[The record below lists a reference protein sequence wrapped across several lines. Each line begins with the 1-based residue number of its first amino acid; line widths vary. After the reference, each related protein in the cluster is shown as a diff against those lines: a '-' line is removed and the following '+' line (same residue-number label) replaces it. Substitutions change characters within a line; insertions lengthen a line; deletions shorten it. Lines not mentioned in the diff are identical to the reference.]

1 MQWKGLP
8 HMSAVEVVTLS
19 MLGFGVGVFGT
30 LIGAGGGFLAVPLLI
45 ILYHVD
51 SNVAAGTS
59 LLFVF
64 FNALSGSIAYLRQK
78 KVDVKIGL
86 IFTLMTVPGSIAG
99 AYITTY
105 YLESFIFKILFS
117 LILFSASLYLL
128 LRPVEEQKK
137 NPTGKGYRRI
147 LVDSRG
153 NAYQYNVSLPVGL
166 IISFG
171 VGFISSIFGIGGGIV
186 HVPAMIFLLNFPVHI
201 ATATSQFILCFST
214 LVGSI
219 THYALGNIRFDLAIP
234 MAAGALVGAQ
244 LGAKL
249 SLRTKGTII
258 ERLLSIGLILV
269 AVRLI
274 IQAFE

>member
-1 MQWKGLP
+1 MWWKALAY
-8 HMSAVEVVTLS
+8 MSAVEAFTLS
-19 MLGFGVGVFGT
+19 ILGFGIGIFGT

-45 ILYHVD
+45 LLYHVD

-86 IFTLMTVPGSIAG
+86 IFTLMTVPGSLAG

-105 YLESFIFKILFS
+105 YLESFTFKILFS
-117 LILFSASLYLL
+117 LILLSVPLYLL
-128 LRPVEEQKK
+128 LRPVEEQKRDPNK
-137 NPTGKGYRRI
+137 KGYHRV

-153 NAYQYNVSLPVGL
+153 NTYEYNVSLPVGL
-166 IISFG
+166 IVSFG

-201 ATATSQFILCFST
+201 ATATSHFILCFST

-219 THYALGNIRFDLAIP
+219 THYTLGNIRFDLAIP

>member
-1 MQWKGLP
+1 
-8 HMSAVEVVTLS
+8 MSAVEVVTLS

-30 LIGAGGGFLAVPLLI
+30 LIGAGGGFLAVPLLV

-51 SNVAAGTS
+51 PNVAAGTS

-137 NPTGKGYRRI
+137 NPTGKGYHRI
-147 LVDSRG
+147 VVDSKG
-153 NAYQYNVSLPVGL
+153 KVYEYNVSLPAGL

-186 HVPAMIFLLNFPVHI
+186 HVPSMIFLLNFPVHI
-201 ATATSQFILCFST
+201 ATATSHFILCFST

-219 THYALGNIRFDLAIP
+219 THFTLGNIRFDLAIP

-249 SLRTKGTII
+249 SLRTKGMII
-258 ERLLSIGLILV
+258 ERLLSIGLTLI
-269 AVRLI
+269 AIRLLL
-274 IQAFE
+274 QAFE